1 MPDEDPELIIQDM
14 QTFIEREVLPDL
26 REFAPEA
33 SVETTSIARVPPLM
47 PDPEAKAE
55 RWVRSLRGVRDG
67 GSGAVSF
74 ATEAGSFQR
83 AGISSVVCGPGS
95 IDQAHQP
102 NEFIDPAEL
111 DRCEAMVDD
120 VFAYLSRNG

>member
-1 MPDEDPELIIQDM
+1 M
-14 QTFIEREVLPDL
+14 QEYIANEIVPDL
-26 REFAPEA
+26 REFAPDA
-33 SVETTSIARVPPLM
+33 SVETTPIARVPPLM

-55 RWVRSLRGVRDG
+55 RWVRELRGVREG
-67 GSGAVSF
+67 GSGEVSF

-102 NEFIDPAEL
+102 NEFIDPTEL
-111 DRCEAMVDD
+111 TRCEAMIDD
-120 VFAYLSRNG
+120 VFAYLCRS

>member
-1 MPDEDPELIIQDM
+1 M
-14 QTFIEREVLPDL
+14 QEFIDREVLPDL
-26 REFAPEA
+26 QEFAPA
-33 SVETTSIARVPPLM
+33 ATVETSTIAQVPPLT
-47 PDPEAKAE
+47 PDPAAKAE
-55 RWVRSLRGVRDG
+55 HWVRGLSGVRDG

-111 DRCEAMVDD
+111 ERCESMIDD
-120 VFAYLSRNG
+120 VFAYLYRSS